1 MRRLTGGLMRGVLGG
16 TLIAM
21 SAQAQAGGWI
31 SPGFSPG
38 ISPGISQGN
47 SPGGCEDGILD
58 AGENG
63 MNVLVYQLCPGRLTV
78 GFQSSDVIEEM
89 SCRPDGDIE
98 LWFLTGDHRCAGRPA
113 SDRDRVHE
121 LREPLRGVGRTTAA
135 PVRQLLTCPG
145 GTMNRATI
153 VVPEA
158 RDAILE
164 TRTGD
169 TTYEQLSRR
178 FVSRCSPRPDA

>member
-1 MRRLTGGLMRGVLGG
+1 MRRTVGRLIGGALGV
-16 TLIAM
+16 TMIAM
-21 SAQAQAGGWI
+21 SAQARAGD
-31 SPGFSPG
+31 
-38 ISPGISQGN
+38 
-47 SPGGCEDGILD
+47 CEGGILD
-58 AGENG
+58 AGTGG
-63 MNVLVYQLCPGRLTV
+63 MNVLVYEFCPERMTV

-89 SCRPDGDIE
+89 SCGPDGQIR
-98 LWFLTGDHRCAGRPA
+98 LWLRADNDRCDAWPA
-113 SDRDRVHE
+113 SEHDLVHE
-121 LREPLRGVGRTTAA
+121 LREPLRGVGRATAA
-135 PVRQLLTCPG
+135 PVLQLLTCRG

>member
-1 MRRLTGGLMRGVLGG
+1 MRRLSGGLMRSVLGG
-16 TLIAM
+16 VLIAM
-21 SAQAQAGGWI
+21 SAQAQAGGWM

-63 MNVLVYQLCPGRLTV
+63 MNVLVYEHCPGRLTV

-89 SCRPDGDIE
+89 SCQPDGDIE
-98 LWFLTGDHRCAGRPA
+98 LWFLTGDDRCAGRPA
-113 SDRDRVHE
+113 SDQEQVHE
-121 LREPLRGVGRTTAA
+121 LREPLRGVGRQTAVA
-135 PVRQLLTCPG
+135 VRQLLICRG
-145 GTMNRATI
+145 GTMSRATI
-153 VVPEA
+153 VVPDA
-158 RDAILE
+158 RDALLE

-169 TTYEQLSRR
+169 TTYEQVTRR
-178 FVSRCSPRPDA
+178 FISSCMHPDT